1 MSEIAGRSPALRAEI
16 AGLTFGKT
24 VRSVWYFIGVSDD
37 FTAEVLPRKRS
48 EAQSYVVPAINKPS
62 HKEHPNVDIR

>member
-1 MSEIAGRSPALRAEI
+1 MCENYASEIAGRSPALRAEI

-48 EAQSYVVPAINKPS
+48 EAQF
-62 HKEHPNVDIR
+62 

>member
-1 MSEIAGRSPALRAEI
+1 MCENYASEIAGRSPALRAEI

-48 EAQSYVVPAINKPS
+48 EAQSWRGS
-62 HKEHPNVDIR
+62 LRCG